1 MTPPRATSLH
11 AVPSAQLPTR
21 READL
26 PSSSCRGALG
36 ETARHP
42 LAPALMFSVCSS
54 ELESVESRVFEAPA
68 PPRHPLESI
77 TPAGLVLL
85 ALLSASVG
93 LVLAVLLK
101 LLSMALSFH

>member
-11 AVPSAQLPTR
+11 AVPSAAHAPGAGSTSPR
-21 READL
+21 PVPGDL
-26 PSSSCRGALG
+26 PRP
-36 ETARHP
+36 TA
-42 LAPALMFSVCSS
+42 
-54 ELESVESRVFEAPA
+54 
-68 PPRHPLESI
+68 RHPLESI
-77 TPAGLVLL
+77 TPTGLVLL